1 MSKVT
6 EQEKRELYR
15 RHSMLSDPVIDVM
28 IAEIERDRASR
39 PAVVDAEALLAR
51 QRDACFI
58 AWCSNGIVVSPENVR
73 SNLES
78 YPVAKAILSASI
90 TTPAPVASS
99 PASDEVTNP
108 WWMVFNPYPK
118 GRKPEYR
125 HACLSEAKAEA
136 QRVSNKN
143 GKKCHVLAKV
153 FTAQPT
159 PPAVPVSPFGC
170 GTIGDHSKVG
180 VATKMC
186 IHRQMPNACE
196 FCKAKAEPVSDA
208 ELVDL
213 RTRIAERVT
222 RSENQMRPGEYWNN
236 QAARLLGAILATPL
250 RREPEPVK
258 WETPIGNLEV
268 GEAAL
273 GQDYT
278 GTCGDIGATVM
289 FAGYGCGTP
298 RVTPEA
304 K

>member
-1 MSKVT
+1 MNQPSKMT

-28 IAEIERDRASR
+28 IAEIERDRATR
-39 PAVVDAEALLAR
+39 PAINAHEVFEKSRGTMLQALVDSDHLIGAAY
-51 QRDACFI
+51 
-58 AWCSNGIVVSPENVR
+58 NVITYVP
-73 SNLES
+73 NP
-78 YPVAKAILSASI
+78 YPVE
-90 TTPAPVASS
+90 PVAS
-99 PASDEVTNP
+99 
-108 WWMVFNPYPK
+108 
-118 GRKPEYR
+118 PELTVCQE
-125 HACLSEAKAEA
+125 HNLIDCKLCAA
-136 QRVSNKN
+136 
-143 GKKCHVLAKV
+143 
-153 FTAQPT
+153 T
-159 PPAVPVSPFGC
+159 PV
-170 GTIGDHSKVG
+170 
-180 VATKMC
+180 
-186 IHRQMPNACE
+186 
-196 FCKAKAEPVSDA
+196 KAEPVSDA